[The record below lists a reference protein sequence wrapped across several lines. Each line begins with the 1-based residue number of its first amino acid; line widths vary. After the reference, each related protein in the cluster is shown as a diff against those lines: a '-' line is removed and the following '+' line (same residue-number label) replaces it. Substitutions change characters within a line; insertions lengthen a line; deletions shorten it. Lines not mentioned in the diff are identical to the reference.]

1 MRDGGGYPPRRHR
14 HHLEPGRRRPRD
26 RQDRRH
32 RIRKR
37 RPRRPR
43 QPRINHQPTQQLR
56 EPRPHHID
64 PAGEPAQ
71 PPPHRLPWTT
81 QALRDPACSHTG
93 RLRRQRRPH
102 HLHRIR
108 PPQQHLSRQQHMR
121 RPAAGTPAPART
133 QPPPASQIPHPP
145 TAGIPPPPQPCPP
158 TTRAVQLTRHQLPLD
173 LRLVNAY
180 GKHQVPPC
188 TVTAALPNLAKG
200 SREGRGLS
208 EPPHGDGEHEERQP
222 TRVALNRSSPPVT
235 PTSSSSVTANRCP
248 RR

>member
-14 HHLEPGRRRPRD
+14 GHLEPGRRRPRD

-121 RPAAGTPAPART
+121 RPAAGTPGPART
-133 QPPPASQIPHPP
+133 QPPPARSRTRRRRAYPHRRSL
-145 TAGIPPPPQPCPP
+145 APPQPGQYSSPATSCRSTSAWSTP
-158 TTRAVQLTRHQLPLD
+158 TVNTRCLRAPSLRPSRTWPKDRGRAAAYLD
-173 LRLVNAY
+173 LL
-180 GKHQVPPC
+180 
-188 TVTAALPNLAKG
+188 TVTASTKKGNPPELP
-200 SREGRGLS
+200 ST
-208 EPPHGDGEHEERQP
+208 EPHRQ
-222 TRVALNRSSPPVT
+222 
-235 PTSSSSVTANRCP
+235 
-248 RR
+248 